1 MAGRACSQPARPVT
15 FGQGCVSSC
24 HVASTKRTCFGEN
37 EGREKVGGRSTGSHL
52 GAGSGASELKGFL
65 FFTCLHVF
73 KKKKQQ
79 KTTQGIVLKC
89 HHASVHWRP
98 CISILAAL
106 QGDVEF
112 TLGRVLTAV
121 AQVLITGSGLP
132 HLLATAA
139 APHPHL
145 SWLHVAGL
153 WPQPAVRNLFLI
165 ELIF

>member
-73 KKKKQQ
+73 KKK
-79 KTTQGIVLKC
+79 TTKNHPGHCFKM
-89 HHASVHWRP
+89 SP
-98 CISILAAL
+98 CICALAHL
-106 QGDVEF
+106 YFD
-112 TLGRVLTAV
+112 LGSTPGRCRVHVGPRSRCCGPSVNHRVRSSSPVGHCCCPPPPSLV
-121 AQVLITGSGLP
+121 ATCSWSV
-132 HLLATAA
+132 
-139 APHPHL
+139 APT
-145 SWLHVAGL
+145 SC
-153 WPQPAVRNLFLI
+153 
-165 ELIF
+165 